1 MKKIGRKITS
11 SDESTDS
18 SKSEKTDTKDAE
30 SEKTLEEKKEKEGKD
45 VVDKKSD
52 TEQEKSLVS
61 GETVTESTKKRRR
74 YKPSNESQIR
84 KRLIKEESEA
94 SSLSTV
100 NAFGRR
106 FIKEESE
113 LGSLSTIKMRR
124 RYNSSGNSEIRRKL
138 LEEESRT
145 ESIKDLIELIE
156 DVDKNPRTEEE
167 IRTAIKDDVAP
178 EQKKEEKTEPEFRA
192 FAAEHKETADEHV
205 REDEKKR
212 TEPEVL
218 VIQIK
223 EHGKGDKPDMPSES
237 TAERK

>member
-178 EQKKEEKTEPEFRA
+178 E
-192 FAAEHKETADEHV
+192 
-205 REDEKKR
+205 
-212 TEPEVL
+212 
-218 VIQIK
+218 
-223 EHGKGDKPDMPSES
+223 
-237 TAERK
+237 